1 MRRGPKLFDANR
13 FQPIANAHDMEKRA
27 EQIAAENFLRKTAL
41 LVQQANVASKISD
54 APNAVLFQPFQPK
67 NRPGTVA
74 PQNTPVETPA
84 ISPRS

>member
-27 EQIAAENFLRKTAL
+27 EQIAAENFLRKTTL

-54 APNAVLFQPFQPK
+54 APNAVLFQPRK
-67 NRPGTVA
+67 RPGITA
-74 PQNTPVETPA
+74 PQNTPVETP
-84 ISPRS
+84 IVSPRK